1 MDMDIFQR
9 FDGVLSSRVF
19 MTHFLV
25 ILDCKALN
33 LDPHP
38 SIKQILITFS
48 NKIFFFSFLTSE
60 TLIQSRY
67 FDCDDDESDD
77 TFSNL
82 SALIDSDDFL
92 THVDNEGF
100 YCNGNDE
107 NCNYGYTVEGGTCNS
122 DHDDEDGGC
131 VSVVVNE

>member
-1 MDMDIFQR
+1 MFKFHICSKKKHVKQTQSIYN
-9 FDGVLSSRVF
+9 VTIHLIQSLSF
-19 MTHFLV
+19 PFLS
-25 ILDCKALN
+25 N
-33 LDPHP
+33 LL
-38 SIKQILITFS
+38 SLLLS
-48 NKIFFFSFLTSE
+48 CL
-60 TLIQSRY
+60 QSRY

-107 NCNYGYTVEGGTCNS
+107 NCNYGYDNVEATCNTNIDNNVVS
-122 DHDDEDGGC
+122 DVD
-131 VSVVVNE
+131 VSVVVKE